1 MNEALMIRPI
11 QDYLAAWN
19 AQTADERK
27 SLLQG
32 CMVANAIYID
42 PHAPEPVQGID
53 GMQALIEKFRSRFD
67 HKLEPEGQVDLHHN
81 VFRLHWRL
89 QRYNGDILSRGLMVG
104 DLSDAGIIERI
115 VQFVDAAPTKEM

>member
-1 MNEALMIRPI
+1 MIRAI

-19 AQTADERK
+19 AHTASERK
-27 SLLQG
+27 TLLQG

-53 GMQALIEKFRSRFD
+53 EMQALIEKFRSRFD
-67 HKLEPEGQVDLHHN
+67 HKLEPQGQVDMHHH

-89 QRYNGDILSRGLMVG
+89 QRDNGEILSRGLMVG
-104 DLSDAGIIERI
+104 DLSDAGLIERI
-115 VQFVDAAPTKEM
+115 VQFVDTAPVTEM